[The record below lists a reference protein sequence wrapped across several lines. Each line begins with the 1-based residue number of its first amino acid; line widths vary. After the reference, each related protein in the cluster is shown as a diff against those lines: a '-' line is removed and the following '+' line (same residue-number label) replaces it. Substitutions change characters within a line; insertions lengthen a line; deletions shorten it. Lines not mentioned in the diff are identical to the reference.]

1 MPSILNLVTRSDM
14 PADSDGSND
23 NMINLMLGLLGL
35 VFLGLILVAI
45 LFLFRR
51 ARRQKQQTIQSEEDG
66 LPSYY
71 DSNSKRFTNHR
82 GLTIETTHNG
92 RFFFQSNPGA
102 EEAFGSLL
110 LFIDKV
116 TRQSQFFV
124 VVCPSLRK
132 RTSRPGLAGG
142 GQRPRPM
149 NRAATGNMWVPST
162 ANPSEYPVT
171 RRAKLKNF
179 KGPLVMVSI
188 TEEQEDEPGANRSH
202 LLLKKPN

>member
-1 MPSILNLVTRSDM
+1 
-14 PADSDGSND
+14 
-23 NMINLMLGLLGL
+23 
-35 VFLGLILVAI
+35 
-45 LFLFRR
+45 
-51 ARRQKQQTIQSEEDG
+51 
-66 LPSYY
+66 
-71 DSNSKRFTNHR
+71 
-82 GLTIETTHNG
+82 
-92 RFFFQSNPGA
+92 QSNPGA